1 MSGVP
6 MEVRGRQEDAGC
18 PDRKLPSKA
27 PATHFVAPELRPSLQ
42 SRGSLAPEAS
52 ITVCP
57 HGQQWRQ
64 QFRGYGR
71 QLRTH
76 EVRAC
81 PTVDQQH
88 VGPIHVDSVGLLSGC
103 GSDILSVSLP
113 PGHHLRLSPL
123 H

>member
-1 MSGVP
+1 M
-6 MEVRGRQEDAGC
+6 
-18 PDRKLPSKA
+18 
-27 PATHFVAPELRPSLQ
+27 APELRPSLQ
-42 SRGSLAPEAS
+42 SRGSLATEAS

-71 QLRTH
+71 QMRTH

-81 PTVDQQH
+81 PTVDHQH

-103 GSDILSVSLP
+103 CIDILSVSLP
-113 PGHHLRLSPL
+113 PGQHHRLSPL
-123 H
+123 ITYFLGADKTARRSGKSESDVGAVKR